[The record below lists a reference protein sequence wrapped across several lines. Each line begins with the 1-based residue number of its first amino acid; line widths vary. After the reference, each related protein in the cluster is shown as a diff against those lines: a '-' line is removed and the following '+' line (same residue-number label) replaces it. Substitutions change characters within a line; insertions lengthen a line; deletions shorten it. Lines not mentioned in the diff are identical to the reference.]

1 MNTFFCSNGGVKS
14 YEMAEKNG
22 SCKPGEEKDDDNE
35 ATTAKPVRKSLYRS
49 AKPMS
54 DYDFMKNTNKRSK

>member
-1 MNTFFCSNGGVKS
+1 
-14 YEMAEKNG
+14 MAEKNG